1 MANISIIKMIW
12 QFNVTIYRNCYINNN
27 VERRGK
33 MLDITKILVI
43 SNEISDYER
52 IKSILDS
59 LNFFQLDY
67 QTNIKRENNHYDF
80 IIADLDSIDE
90 SDESKVVDSLKQ
102 VYKRS
107 NIILLGKK
115 NEVYLSKTQKGIPI
129 LSKSILEVE
138 LLEYL
143 FNTILEEVSNI
154 CS

>member
-1 MANISIIKMIW
+1 
-12 QFNVTIYRNCYINNN
+12 
-27 VERRGK
+27 

>member
-1 MANISIIKMIW
+1 
-12 QFNVTIYRNCYINNN
+12 
-27 VERRGK
+27 
-33 MLDITKILVI
+33 MLDITKVLVI
-43 SNEISDYER
+43 SNEISEYER

>member
-1 MANISIIKMIW
+1 MIIMIYY
-12 QFNVTIYRNCYINNN
+12 VTKYRNCYINNN

-115 NEVYLSKTQKGIPI
+115 M
-129 LSKSILEVE
+129 KS
-138 LLEYL
+138 
-143 FNTILEEVSNI
+143 T
-154 CS
+154 